1 MLKRVSK
8 LRKNRQLIKALVI
21 RVWNDDRTSFAQLY
35 SLTCDDIY
43 NYCRYILKNDQ
54 RAKEAVIKTYSY
66 ALTNILGLMDPS
78 LFEAW
83 LRRIAFQSCFDMLLY
98 SSDENMYMFSNP
110 AELESIPF
118 FERQILFMY
127 DNRNLSEAEISR
139 ILGITPRK
147 VSAHLKSARTHLIQL
162 KGKGL
167 NI

>member
-8 LRKNRQLIKALVI
+8 LHRNRQLERALVM
-21 RVWNDDRTSFAQLY
+21 RVWNDDRASFAQLY

-43 NYCRYILKNDQ
+43 NYCRHILKNDE
-54 RAKEAVIKTYSY
+54 RAKEAVTKTYTY
-66 ALTNILGLMDPS
+66 ALSNILSLTDPS

-98 SSDENMYMFSNP
+98 LSDENMYLFSNP

-127 DNRNLSEAEISR
+127 DNRELSELEISR
-139 ILGITPRK
+139 LLGITPRK
-147 VSAHLKSARTHLIQL
+147 VSEHLKSARNHMLQL
-162 KGKGL
+162 KNIEGL
-167 NI
+167 